1 MGIAARRKQSVAIES
16 KRGWGELLS
25 WLLGLISNGILDR
38 GRVKRGELVGAI

>member
-1 MGIAARRKQSVAIES
+1 MGIAARREAVCCYRKQE
-16 KRGWGELLS
+16 GWGELLS